1 MYESGRCCCAELTC
15 SQVQRCHI
23 WDVVAMGI
31 GVAKSEGCSLR
42 KIYEGSLL
50 SYDRSA
56 HLDSGLQHG
65 QILRDPTEHCM
76 CLL

>member
-1 MYESGRCCCAELTC
+1 MYEFGGCCRVELTC

-42 KIYEGSLL
+42 KVYERSLL

-56 HLDSGLQHG
+56 HPDSGLQHE
-65 QILRDPTEHCM
+65 QILRDPTEHCVY
-76 CLL
+76 LL